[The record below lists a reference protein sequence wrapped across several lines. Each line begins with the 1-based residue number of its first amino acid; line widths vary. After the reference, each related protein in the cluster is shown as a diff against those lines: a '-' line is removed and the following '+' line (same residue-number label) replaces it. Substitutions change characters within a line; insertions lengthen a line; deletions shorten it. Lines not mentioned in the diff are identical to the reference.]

1 MYTRASPEEMKS
13 KVMASFSQENST
25 LQIIIATTSFSMGI
39 NIPDIRQIVRWGP
52 PSDIEQYVQ
61 EIGRAGRDGK
71 NFVATLMFEKANRF
85 TKEAMRMYAECKTDC
100 RRKKLFGNFI
110 KYEHDNN
117 PDCKCCD
124 ICETICNCTNAY
136 NIIYYNYNY
145 ILYEPYF

>member
-1 MYTRASPEEMKS
+1 
-13 KVMASFSQENST
+13 
-25 LQIIIATTSFSMGI
+25 MGI

-100 RRKKLFGNFI
+100 RRKKTFW
-110 KYEHDNN
+110 
-117 PDCKCCD
+117 
-124 ICETICNCTNAY
+124 
-136 NIIYYNYNY
+136 
-145 ILYEPYF
+145 